1 MGSFGL
7 CGAEFVGSQLE
18 TCVLRVSMVQLPILG
33 LTPGLLGSR
42 VLLIAA
48 PWSHL
53 AFLVVDPMSVLQ
65 LGWKACEHPE
75 HP

>member
-7 CGAEFVGSQLE
+7 CSAEFVGSQLE
-18 TCVLRVSMVQLPILG
+18 TCVLRVSMVWLPMLG

-65 LGWKACEHPE
+65 LGPTAREHPE